1 MMLTALLAL
10 ALSAEPAVVV
20 ASPDVNPARKTG
32 GVIAP
37 AVMPGGSTSLY
48 AMLGA
53 PELIG
58 GYRQGFQAFELE
70 ARASFNYLLASFA
83 AEAGVRIP
91 IFNKNDVQMAP
102 TVGLGLEFNSGARYF
117 DKANFGYV
125 ALRPRLGFVTSI
137 KLTEILSALVLFD
150 LPFSIPLGQY
160 GTHVVPTFG
169 GGVELALGSN
179 ISGLVAATV
188 GMDVIKEPLGVTQ
201 VRAGWSIKL
210 GVGFRL
216 F

>member
-10 ALSAEPAVVV
+10 ALTAEPAVVAPV
-20 ASPDVNPARKTG
+20 DTNPTRKAF

-37 AVMPGGSTSLY
+37 AVLPGGSTALY

-58 GYRQGFQAFELE
+58 GYRQGFSAFELE
-70 ARASFNYLLASFA
+70 ARASFNYLLAAFA
-83 AEAGVRIP
+83 IEAGVRIP
-91 IFNKNDVQMAP
+91 IFDKNDVQMAP

-117 DKANFGYV
+117 DRANFGFV

-137 KLTEILSALVLFD
+137 KLTEIFSALALFD
-150 LPFSIPLGQY
+150 LPISIPLGQS

-169 GGVELALGSN
+169 GGVEMALGSN
-179 ISGLVAATV
+179 ISGLLAATV